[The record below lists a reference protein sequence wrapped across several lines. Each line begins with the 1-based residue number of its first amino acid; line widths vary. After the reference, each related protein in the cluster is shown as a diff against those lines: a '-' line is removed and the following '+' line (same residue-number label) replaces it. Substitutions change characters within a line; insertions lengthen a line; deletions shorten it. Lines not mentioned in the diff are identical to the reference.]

1 MTVDRFREAFERTP
15 GLTHLNN
22 AGLSPINLRARE
34 VVTHWVSRY
43 AAEGMFCNDAY
54 LEAVAGARA
63 SLARFLGAEP
73 GEIAFFQSTAGAIS
87 QVAFE
92 IGLGPGDE
100 VVTWDREYAS
110 NLYPWKAA
118 CDRAG
123 ATLVLVPS
131 GPEGATPVERL
142 LSALTPRTRAVGISW
157 VQFETGAVTDLG
169 PLAGEARRR
178 GIWTVAD
185 VIQGVGQLP
194 FSFRD
199 SGLDAACGGSHKWMT
214 APVGVGYLC
223 LRKERAMGL
232 APRSV
237 GAYTY
242 GTCEDPADLACA
254 PKRDALRFEA
264 GSKQVLEIVA
274 LGASAELL
282 AEAGIDAV
290 SGEVL
295 RLAQVLADGLRSA
308 GYEVCAPNGERQ
320 RTGIVTFSPGPR
332 SPLRSVDEISAALT
346 ARRISHARRGPGL
359 RLSPHAHN
367 EDGDVGNLST
377 FLAKPR
383 WRILPTR
390 AREDGD
396 VGNL

>member
-1 MTVDRFREAFERTP
+1 V
-15 GLTHLNN
+15 HLNN
-22 AGLSPINLRARE
+22 AGLSPINLHARE
-34 VVTHWVSRY
+34 VVKHWVSRY
-43 AAEGMFCNDAY
+43 AAEGMFCNDDY
-54 LEAVAGARA
+54 LEAVAAARRA
-63 SLARFLGAEP
+63 LARFLDAEP

-92 IGLGPGDE
+92 IGLAAGDE
-100 VVTWDREYAS
+100 VLTWDREYAS

-123 ATLVLVPS
+123 AKLVLVPS
-131 GPEGATPVERL
+131 GPDGATPVERL
-142 LSALTPRTRAVGISW
+142 LEAFTPRTRAVGISW
-157 VQFETGAVTDLG
+157 VQFETGAVTDLR
-169 PLAGEARRR
+169 PLAAEARRR
-178 GIWTVAD
+178 GIWTVID
-185 VIQGVGQLP
+185 TIQGVGQLP
-194 FSFRD
+194 FSFREA
-199 SGLDAACGGSHKWMT
+199 GVDAVCGGSHKWMT

-223 LRKERAMGL
+223 LRKERAMDL

-282 AEAGIDAV
+282 MEAGIEAV
-290 SGEVL
+290 SAEVL
-295 RLAQVLADGLRSA
+295 RLAQALADGLRSL
-308 GYEVCAPNGERQ
+308 GCEVCAPNGPRQ

-332 SPLRSVDEISAALT
+332 SSARTVDEIAEALT
-346 ARRISHARRGPGL
+346 SRRISHARRGPGI

-367 EDGDVGNLST
+367 SDGDVGDL
-377 FLAKPR
+377 LALLAAP
-383 WRILPTR
+383 PGTR
-390 AREDGD
+390 SG
-396 VGNL
+396 GP